1 MVPMNERSK
10 PALSRRPAAWLLV
23 CLLALAPLAGCE
35 CDSTL
40 PVVPILLPP
49 LSAVVVTPGSDT
61 LRVGEVAQFT
71 AVAYDTLGQP
81 VAGAG
86 FTWSSGD
93 AEVFTVT
100 PSGRVRGVA
109 EGLDTVFA
117 QVGGRTGI
125 AIVFVYRDT
134 GWVAQA
140 SATTRNLNGVDF
152 LADGRT
158 GWAVG
163 SGGAIVHTTDAGE
176 HWSSQPSGTAYNLNA
191 VWFTSPDEGWAVG
204 NLGTLVHTLNA
215 GDNWTRINL
224 NAGENLMDVCFAN
237 PDTGWAVGSSGV
249 VLRTVD
255 GGASWQRS
263 TITTF
268 ALQSVSFAGTQDGW
282 LVGDQGE
289 IFGTQDAGATWSKV
303 QPSITSFSLKA
314 VSRRRPEA
322 AWAVGD
328 QGVAPRTVGTPV
340 AYGWELRN
348 AGAVNQLE
356 GVHFPDDLI
365 GYAVG
370 YSGAGAILRSD
381 DGGGTWEAQAS
392 HSSRRLND
400 VFFVDALRGWA
411 VGDGGVIVHTARG
424 GRN

>member
-1 MVPMNERSK
+1 MNDRSK
-10 PALSRRPAAWLLV
+10 PALARRPAAWLLV
-23 CLLALAPLAGCE
+23 FLVALAPLAGCE
-35 CDSTL
+35 CTSTL

-61 LRVGEVAQFT
+61 LRVGETKQFS

-93 AEVFTVT
+93 AAVFSVS
-100 PSGRVRGVA
+100 PNGRVTGVA
-109 EGLDTVFA
+109 EGVDTVFA
-117 QVGGRTGI
+117 RVGGRTGI
-125 AIVFVYRDT
+125 ATVFVYRDT

-140 SATTRNLNGVDF
+140 SGTSRNLNGVYF
-152 LADGRT
+152 LGDGRT

-176 HWSSQPSGTAYNLNA
+176 RWSTQPSGTAYNLNA
-191 VWFTSPDEGWAVG
+191 VWFTTAAEGWAVG
-204 NLGTLVHTLNA
+204 HLGTVLHTMNA
-215 GDNWTRINL
+215 GGTWRRMNL

-237 PDTGWAVGSSGV
+237 PDTGWVVGSAGV

-255 GGASWQRS
+255 GGATWQKGAL
-263 TITTF
+263 TTSV
-268 ALQSVSFAGTQDGW
+268 LQSVSFAGTQDGW
-282 LVGDQGE
+282 LVGDGGK
-289 IFGTQDAGATWSKV
+289 IFGTQDAGTTWSQV
-303 QPSITSFSLKA
+303 QPSITAQSLKA
-314 VSRRRPEA
+314 VWRRRAEA

-328 QGVAPRTVGTPV
+328 QGVAPRTVGTPA

-348 AGAVNQLE
+348 TGGLNQLD
-356 GVHFPDDLI
+356 GVHFPDDRI

-370 YSGAGAILRSD
+370 YSGAGAILRTD
-381 DGGGTWEAQAS
+381 DGGETWEAQAAR
-392 HSSRRLND
+392 SSRRLND

-411 VGDGGVIVHTARG
+411 VGDGGTIVHTARG